1 MPPRRNAAARASAP
15 SSQPLPP
22 PVTTASL
29 PASSTSSPPPP
40 AVAQQAQ
47 QLASHG
53 KGKAQETAKGIVGAV
68 QTLWVNYLDQTPPRL
83 KLVDSFMFFLMLTGI
98 AQFVYCF
105 AVTNYPFNAF
115 IGGFAATVGQF
126 VLCGALRI
134 QSNPDNKPTFPI
146 LSPERAF
153 GDFVFGSVL
162 LHFFV
167 WCYLG

>member
-1 MPPRRNAAARASAP
+1 MPPRRNAQRPPAPAPAPAPAPSAASSSSSAP
-15 SSQPLPP
+15 PLLPP
-22 PVTTASL
+22 SL
-29 PASSTSSPPPP
+29 
-40 AVAQQAQ
+40 Q
-47 QLASHG
+47 HG
-53 KGKAQETAKGIVGAV
+53 KDKARDTAHGLVGAV
-68 QTLWVNYLDQTPPRL
+68 DALWSNYLAQTPARL
-83 KLVDSFMFFLMLTGI
+83 KLVDNFMFFLMLTGI

-115 IGGFAATVGQF
+115 IAGFAATVGQF

-134 QSNPDNKPTFPI
+134 QSNPENKPTFPI

-153 GDFVFGSVL
+153 GDFLFGSVL

>member
-1 MPPRRNAAARASAP
+1 MPPRRNAARPPAPAPSTTTPSSSSSSSSAP
-15 SSQPLPP
+15 PPPLPP
-22 PVTTASL
+22 SL
-29 PASSTSSPPPP
+29 
-40 AVAQQAQ
+40 Q
-47 QLASHG
+47 HG
-53 KGKAQETAKGIVGAV
+53 KDKARETAHGIVGAV
-68 QTLWVNYLDQTPPRL
+68 HALWSNYLEQTPARL

-115 IGGFAATVGQF
+115 IAGFAATVGQF

-134 QSNPDNKPTFPI
+134 QSNPENKPTFPI

-153 GDFVFGSVL
+153 GDFLFGSIL

>member
-1 MPPRRNAAARASAP
+1 MPPRRNAARPPAPAPAPAPAP
-15 SSQPLPP
+15 SSSSSSAPPPPLPP
-22 PVTTASL
+22 SL
-29 PASSTSSPPPP
+29 
-40 AVAQQAQ
+40 Q
-47 QLASHG
+47 HG
-53 KGKAQETAKGIVGAV
+53 KDKARETAHGIVGAV
-68 QTLWVNYLDQTPPRL
+68 NTLWSNYLEQTPARL

-115 IGGFAATVGQF
+115 IAGFAATVGQF

-134 QSNPDNKPTFPI
+134 QSNPENKPTFPL

-153 GDFVFGSVL
+153 GDFLFGSVL